1 MSRDRVNRAADMEIF
16 ATAIERGS
24 FSAAARVLGLSPSAV
39 SRAISGIE
47 ARFGV
52 RLIVRTTRALAMT
65 AEGEAYYH
73 AARRILS
80 DLTEVEQ
87 AIGEQAAPRGR
98 LRVSTTLS
106 YGRRYIVPLLGQFV
120 ERYPGIIVDISLT
133 DTVIDLI
140 EERADVAIRIGPLPD
155 SPLIARRLGESDR
168 AVVASPAYLAAHGT
182 PVTPADLHRHR
193 CIGFNFRR
201 RQPWWPFAQGGEKF
215 DLPVTPAI
223 EANNG
228 DTVVQLAMDGV
239 GIARVGR
246 FNVADEIADGR
257 LVEILA
263 DYNPGDIEPF
273 HALFLGGS
281 TLPARVRVFIDFL
294 AERIGPAGWD
304 KPDRIG

>member
-1 MSRDRVNRAADMEIF
+1 MSRDRINRAADMEVF

-24 FSAAARVLGLSPSAV
+24 FSAAARILGLSPSAV
-39 SRAISGIE
+39 SRTISGIE

-73 AARRILS
+73 AARRILG
-80 DLTEVEQ
+80 DLAEVEQ

-98 LRVSTTLS
+98 LRISTTLS
-106 YGRRYIVPLLGQFV
+106 YGRLHIVPLLGEFLDL
-120 ERYPGIIVDISLT
+120 YPGIIVDISLT
-133 DTVIDLI
+133 DAVIDLV

-168 AVVASPAYLAAHGT
+168 AVVASPAYVARHGE
-182 PVTPADLHRHR
+182 PMVPEDLHAHR
-193 CIGFNFRR
+193 CLGFNFRR
-201 RQPWWPFAQGGEKF
+201 QQPWWPFRRDGRDIG
-215 DLPVTPAI
+215 LPITPAI

-228 DTVVQLAMDGV
+228 DTVTQLALDGV

-246 FNVADEIADGR
+246 FNVADAIADGR
-257 LVEILA
+257 LVELLA
-263 DYNPGDIEPF
+263 AYNPGDIEPF

-294 AERIGPAGWD
+294 A
-304 KPDRIG
+304 DRLTTVPYRH

>member
-1 MSRDRVNRAADMEIF
+1 MNRERINRAADMEVF

-39 SRAISGIE
+39 SRTISGIE
-47 ARFGV
+47 ARFGI

-73 AARRILS
+73 AARRILG
-80 DLTEVEQ
+80 DLSEVEQ
-87 AIGEQAAPRGR
+87 AIGRQAAPRGR

-106 YGRRYIVPLLGQFV
+106 YGRRSIVPLLGDFLDL
-120 ERYPGIIVDISLT
+120 YPGILVDISLT
-133 DTVIDLI
+133 DAVIDLV
-140 EERADVAIRIGPLPD
+140 EERAEVAIRIGPLPN

-168 AVVASPAYLAAHGT
+168 VIIASPGYLARHGM
-182 PVTPADLHRHR
+182 PAVPEDLHAHR

-201 RQPWWPFAQGGEKF
+201 QQPWWSFARDGEPFE
-215 DLPVTPAI
+215 LPIVPVI

-228 DTVVQLAMDGV
+228 DTVVQLAVEGV

-246 FNVADEIADGR
+246 FNVADAIADGR
-257 LVEILA
+257 LVELLA
-263 DYNPGDIEPF
+263 EYNPGDVEPF

-294 AERIGPAGWD
+294 AERLAGAPAA
-304 KPDRIG
+304 

>member
-39 SRAISGIE
+39 SRTISGIE

-73 AARRILS
+73 AARRILA

-98 LRVSTTLS
+98 LRVSTTHS
-106 YGRRYIVPLLGQFV
+106 YGRRYIVPLLGEFADL
-120 ERYPGIIVDISLT
+120 YPGIIVDISLT
-133 DTVIDLI
+133 DTVIDLV

-168 AVVASPAYLAAHGT
+168 AVIASPAYLAKYGT
-182 PVTPADLHRHR
+182 PAVPEELQRHR

-201 RQPWWPFAQGGEKF
+201 RQPWWPFVRDGQSF

-228 DTVVQLAMDGV
+228 DTVVQLALDGV

-246 FNVADEIADGR
+246 FNVADEIADSR
-257 LVEILA
+257 LIEILA
-263 DYNPGDIEPF
+263 DHNPGDIEPF
-273 HALFLGGS
+273 HALYLGGS

-294 AERIGPAGWD
+294 AERLGRDGWD
-304 KPDRIG
+304 KPASMV